1 MNALAPYTLNRA
13 AWLDRYGRS
22 AMVMLWAVL
31 VVVILAR
38 GVVQPHRATVY
49 PIFAHAGLEWRQGAD
64 LYDYQPAGS
73 NLDWFRYAPAI
84 AAFFA
89 PLSLLPESLAG
100 LLWRGL
106 NAAVFL
112 AGFVVFVRA
121 ADPGRAVLTER
132 GSAALG
138 LLLMPLSLS
147 SLNNA
152 QANPLVIGLLLFA
165 LASAARR
172 HWTRAAICLAIPILF
187 KLYPLAVAL
196 LLVLLYPR
204 QLSWR
209 LALCLLVG
217 ALLPFALQ
225 EPDYVLRQYR
235 GWFDCLAADDRRG
248 FPLAFGYRDFHTLAR
263 LVGLSIPPRPYLA
276 MQLATAAGVAGL
288 LLWERRRGLSAK
300 ALLGRVLD
308 LGCCWMIL
316 FGPATESCTYILL
329 APTLALAGWRA
340 GRTGC
345 PLWTRAALAVIVA
358 LFAASV
364 TATAFPFGRYVA
376 FALHPLAALLLFG
389 ERVVGGS
396 APPVRAA
403 PAEPAAAAPCTARA
417 A

>member
-1 MNALAPYTLNRA
+1 MLALPEQAAPV
-13 AWLDRYGRS
+13 WLDRYARS
-22 AMVMLWAVL
+22 ALVWLWAILVL
-31 VVVILAR
+31 VILAR
-38 GVVQPHRATVY
+38 GALQPHRATVY
-49 PIFAHAGLEWRQGAD
+49 PIFAHAGLEWRHSAD

-89 PLSLLPESLAG
+89 PLSLLPDALAG

-106 NAAVFL
+106 NATVFL

-121 ADPGRAVLTER
+121 VDPGRAALTAR

-138 LLLMPLSLS
+138 LLLVPLSLS

-217 ALLPFALQ
+217 ALVPFALQ

-263 LVGLSIPPRPYLA
+263 FAGLSIPARPYLA
-276 MQLATAAGVAGL
+276 LQLASAAGVAAL
-288 LLWERRRGLSAK
+288 LLWERWRGLTEK

-316 FGPATESCTYILL
+316 LGPATESCTYILL

-340 GRTGC
+340 WRPGR
-345 PLWTRAALAVIVA
+345 PLWTRAALTAIVA
-358 LFAASV
+358 LFAVSV

-389 ERVVGGS
+389 ERLAGGGT
-396 APPVRAA
+396 PPVRAK
-403 PAEPAAAAPCTARA
+403 PVEPADTARPTARA